1 MLTVCLP
8 YMYIDEAVE
17 FTSVC
22 VRVWTI
28 TDNQDPLEFTQ
39 QSLKMQKQSHWF
51 DQGVEFAIAKLLDE
65 T

>member
-39 QSLKMQKQSHWF
+39 QSLKN
-51 DQGVEFAIAKLLDE
+51 AE
-65 T
+65 TITLIRSGG